1 MEKNQITK
9 TPFEWVLEIK
19 KERLE
24 ISKLLYNILCRCE
37 LSWIFFNLNLVFVP
51 TFNDYENFVQVT

>member
-24 ISKLLYNILCRCE
+24 ISKSLYNILYRCE
-37 LSWIFFNLNLVFVP
+37 LSWIFFNLNLVFVA